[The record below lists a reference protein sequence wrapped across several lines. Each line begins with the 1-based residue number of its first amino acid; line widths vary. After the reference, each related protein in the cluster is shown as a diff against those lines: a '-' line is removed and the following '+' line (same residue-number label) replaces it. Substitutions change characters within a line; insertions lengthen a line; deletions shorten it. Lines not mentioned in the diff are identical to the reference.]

1 MIQVR
6 CANKQGSIVPLP
18 KDAAFIELCDEEGK
32 IAAVI
37 TYDPLTK
44 GINIFD
50 GDSPKAERY
59 QKFFKVDFIKK
70 KFDISDTY
78 RSITNPSK

>member
-1 MIQVR
+1 MKIYNFVK
-6 CANKQGSIVPLP
+6 CSFVDYP
-18 KDAAFIELCDEEGK
+18 GK

-78 RSITNPSK
+78 QSITNPSK